1 MGLAAARIG
10 DATIGNCSQGGHN
23 SDPYDGIIISGS
35 SNVFSEGLGNAFIT
49 STVLATCGDTGII
62 ISGSSSVFINGLGAG
77 IITSEFSGT
86 YSGQVI
92 GGAGSVFAGV

>member
-1 MGLAAARIG
+1 MGLGAARIG
-10 DATIGNCSQGGHN
+10 DATTGNCSNGSHN

-35 SNVFSEGLGNAFIT
+35 SNVFSEGPGNAFIT
-49 STVLATCGDTGII
+49 CTVLSSCGDTGII

-77 IITSEFSGT
+77 TITSSFSGT

-92 GGAGSVFAGV
+92 GGAGSVFIG